1 MNFTMVKRS
10 ITIAGHAVN
19 IRIED
24 LFWISLEEIARAR
37 AITMARLV
45 ASIDA
50 ARAGADLTSA
60 IRVYV
65 IDHFMSQV
73 ENAADA
79 DDDERDSA
87 GRFRP
92 EARPRWLN

>member
-10 ITIAGHAVN
+10 VTIAGQTIN

-24 LFWISLEEIARAR
+24 LFWISLEEIAREEA
-37 AITMARLV
+37 TSMSRLV
-45 ASIDA
+45 AAIDA

-65 IDHFMSQV
+65 IDHLMSKV
-73 ENAADA
+73 EALGDV
-79 DDDERDSA
+79 DDDEREA
-87 GRFRP
+87 GDRFRP
-92 EARPRWLN
+92 AARPRWLN